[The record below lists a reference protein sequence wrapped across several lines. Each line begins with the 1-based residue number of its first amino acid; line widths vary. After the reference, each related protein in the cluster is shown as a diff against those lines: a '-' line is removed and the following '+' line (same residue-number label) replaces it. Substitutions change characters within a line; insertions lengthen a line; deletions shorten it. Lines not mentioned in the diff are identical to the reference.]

1 MASVTAVMTGRSN
14 RSTLL
19 CTESGAMTAESPRIS
34 AMLQMFEPDHVADAD
49 VA

>member
-34 AMLQMFEPDHVADAD
+34 AMLQMFADHVADAD